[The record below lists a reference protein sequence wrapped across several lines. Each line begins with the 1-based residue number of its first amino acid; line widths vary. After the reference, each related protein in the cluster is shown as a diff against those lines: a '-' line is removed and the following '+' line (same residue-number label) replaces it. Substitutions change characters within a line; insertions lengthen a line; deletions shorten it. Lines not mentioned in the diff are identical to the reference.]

1 MRSTWEQQLLQKVN
15 PIIFTLKRAS
25 IAEFHIQMIASSEA
39 VRQWQWSSQ
48 AQVMV
53 IPSFLLSVKC
63 RLCFRKAKVKVSLA
77 CIGHLIDIF
86 LLHSTLRR
94 KASLDHPVS
103 GWREIERERRQKS
116 KQAQWH
122 RVGDWTNR
130 KSEKMLS
137 GQKPE
142 NVAAIIN

>member
-1 MRSTWEQQLLQKVN
+1 MRSTWERQLLQKVN

-25 IAEFHIQMIASSEA
+25 IVEFHIQMIKSSEA

-53 IPSFLLSVKC
+53 IPSFLLSMEC
-63 RLCFRKAKVKVSLA
+63 RLCFRKTKVKVSLA

-103 GWREIERERRQKS
+103 GWRERQKKS